1 MNFATYSS
9 HTPYRIS
16 RTGAAAD
23 SEGDAIFLFHFKK
36 INNEGDYT
44 IEQLFSVKKK
54 KSLVLECMPSSA
66 FILLIV
72 EESI

>member
-16 RTGAAAD
+16 RKGAAAD

-54 KSLVLECMPSSA
+54 KVWFWSA
-66 FILLIV
+66 CLPQHL
-72 EESI
+72 SCL